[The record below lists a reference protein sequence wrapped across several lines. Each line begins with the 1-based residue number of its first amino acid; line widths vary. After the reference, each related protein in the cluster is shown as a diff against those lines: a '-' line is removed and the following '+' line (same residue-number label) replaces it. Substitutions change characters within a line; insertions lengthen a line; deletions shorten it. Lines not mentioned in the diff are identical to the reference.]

1 MDGSVEE
8 MMINDKKMKIIIE
21 NANNQKK
28 LMLNTQKKV
37 NK

>member
-1 MDGSVEE
+1 
-8 MMINDKKMKIIIE
+8 MKIMIE

-37 NK
+37 NKWAI

>member
-1 MDGSVEE
+1 
-8 MMINDKKMKIIIE
+8 MKIIIE

-37 NK
+37 NKWTKNG

>member
-1 MDGSVEE
+1 
-8 MMINDKKMKIIIE
+8 MKVLIE

-37 NK
+37 NKWAI

>member
-1 MDGSVEE
+1 
-8 MMINDKKMKIIIE
+8 MKIIIE

-37 NK
+37 NKWAI

>member
-1 MDGSVEE
+1 